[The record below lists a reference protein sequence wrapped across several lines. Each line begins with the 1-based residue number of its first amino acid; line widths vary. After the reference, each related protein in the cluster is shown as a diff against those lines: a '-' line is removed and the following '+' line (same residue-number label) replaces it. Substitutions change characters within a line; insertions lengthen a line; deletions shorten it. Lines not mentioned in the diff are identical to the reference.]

1 MEAGG
6 LGHQLQV
13 NVRVRVKVRFRY
25 VCTIAYIVHINIY

>member
-25 VCTIAYIVHINIY
+25 VCTIAYIVHSNIY